1 LEQWPLNGIC
11 TGAHTTDAAI
21 NTQTA
26 MVERWCAF
34 ESGLTAEKMRH
45 ALLML
50 PSTIGMPDVVA
61 ASTWADDVPAKRSQP
76 VT

>member
-1 LEQWPLNGIC
+1 MSEVSDWLEQDVAYASSPCLLRALEQWPLNGIC

-34 ESGLTAEKMRH
+34 ESGLTAEKYGTRC
-45 ALLML
+45 
-50 PSTIGMPDVVA
+50 
-61 ASTWADDVPAKRSQP
+61 
-76 VT
+76 